1 MRTLCLGF
9 ATTALGLM
17 LAGCTSGN
25 SAVEPPFT
33 SIDVAADSTLQFAVG
48 TANINGTAGLNT
60 VVTFRNKKSGRSA
73 TLLNSP
79 AIAGPASFV
88 NGAPTGTCSSSGAA
102 GPGGAGTDA
111 GTNKISST
119 PQALPGTTPV
129 CTTFGQS
136 GGVFGY
142 GFAPANSTTAGA
154 ANYPQYSLGAGAN
167 NALNAAHPDLYGGG
181 AFSYTYPQPFFVS
194 AANRLPYLGGPPA
207 YPFFLDGFEAT
218 GFLGYPAGFTDF
230 AIAPVSGSYVLTVA
244 LPAAASAQAVTL
256 TATATLAS
264 TALLPLYP
272 TPSFAAGPGG
282 SGFVTVTP
290 PAGVTESL
298 VYVVAVSDN
307 ATTYTR
313 TNTFY
318 TMRIA
323 GSGTQT
329 ATIPGNLGRMHA
341 PSFNAGDTVFVYA
354 VGFDYP
360 AFEAAPP
367 ANVNANP
374 AIAGANGQADIT
386 TSGYAMSVY

>member
-1 MRTLCLGF
+1 LRTLSLGF
-9 ATTALGLM
+9 ATTALGFT

-25 SAVEPPFT
+25 SAVQPPFT
-33 SIDVAADSTLQFAVG
+33 SIDVATDSTLQFAVG
-48 TANINGTAGLNT
+48 TANINRTAGLNT
-60 VVTFRNKKSGRSA
+60 VVTFRNKKSGLSA

-88 NGAPTGTCSSSGAA
+88 NDAPAGTCSSSGAA
-102 GPGGAGTDA
+102 GPGGPGTDA
-111 GTNKISST
+111 GTNLISST
-119 PQALPGTTPV
+119 PQTLPGITPV

-136 GGVFGY
+136 GGAFGY

-167 NALNAAHPDLYGGG
+167 NALNLAYPDLYGGG
-181 AFSYTYPQPFFVS
+181 AFSFTYPLPFYFT

-230 AIAPVSGSYVLTVA
+230 AIAPVLGSYVLTVA
-244 LPAAASAQAVTL
+244 LPAAASAQAATL
-256 TATATLAS
+256 TATATLTS
-264 TALLPLYP
+264 TTLLPAYP
-272 TPSFAAGPGG
+272 TPSFTAAPGG
-282 SGFVTVTP
+282 SGVITVAP

-313 TNTFY
+313 TNTFF
-318 TMRIA
+318 TVRIT

-329 ATIPGNLGRMHA
+329 ATIPGNLGRVHA
-341 PSFNAGDTVFVYA
+341 PSFNTGDRVFIYA
-354 VGFDYP
+354 VGFNYP
-360 AFEAAPP
+360 AFDAAPP
-367 ANVNANP
+367 GNVSANP
-374 AIAGANGQADIT
+374 AIVGANGQADIT
-386 TSGYAMSVY
+386 TSTYTMTTY